1 MSSPAAE
8 SYQPYVEDYDSVISE
23 VIPIARRQH
32 HRGKS
37 SLSQEMSSSYDGVS
51 DSGYSSTNTP
61 NNETPPP
68 PTSATPAPTSTTPGP
83 GGRKDAFKR
92 ASTPGI
98 QRPSSKAYNRTSSP
112 AVPRNIP
119 GAKPRERSPTM
130 PSTGGADECD
140 CADCKRDTSTT
151 SKASPSSPSALS
163 GSYNGSYS
171 QSPSWQG
178 SYHYPQTSRY
188 DDPSFDG
195 TYGREPERKRSSIPI
210 SPARPSS
217 GFSGATASSYTVP
230 SGYPG
235 YYSSSPVS
243 APIPSS
249 TCPPT
254 AFSAYAPPPLNT
266 SLGSSDPSAYSPYGP
281 PPIPPYGSSYGH
293 DSWDRVPV
301 NPNSSSYDYG
311 SMPPP
316 PALLSGNTTKR
327 RNSVKQSAHPE
338 GEEYSPPQRRPSR
351 LSGDRPTSWAS
362 APYRDFDGFDRSM
375 SVPPGGN
382 VAAAAAESSR
392 RKTTTPGPQPRRRES
407 SHSQG
412 VAGQLSGRLGPS
424 ALSRAMESCAIS
436 DEPPVRSHSRSHSD
450 YYYSHSPSNS
460 HGQLTR
466 REPGTMSGGSYH
478 YDEQV
483 QMTMPDQDG
492 ETFTMRYP
500 AGIPVKLQLN
510 GGTHRSGSKSK
521 KENIEC
527 SVAYR
532 YVQQRQQEVHNQLRY
547 GALEHGSRKPSANDY
562 SYRPSAYGRR
572 ATMSGAGL

>member
-1 MSSPAAE
+1 MSSSSAAE

-23 VIPIARRQH
+23 VVPLTRRQH

-68 PTSATPAPTSTTPGP
+68 PKSATPAPTSTTPGP
-83 GGRKDAFKR
+83 GGRKDALKR
-92 ASTPGI
+92 VSTSGI

-119 GAKPRERSPTM
+119 GAKPRERSPAM

-140 CADCKRDTSTT
+140 CADCKKDTT
-151 SKASPSSPSALS
+151 SKALPSSPSALS

-178 SYHYPQTSRY
+178 SYHYPPSSKY
-188 DDPSFDG
+188 DDVSFDG
-195 TYGREPERKRSSIPI
+195 TYGRESERKRLSIAIP
-210 SPARPSS
+210 PARPSS
-217 GFSGATASSYTVP
+217 TFSGTTASSSYTVS

-243 APIPSS
+243 APAPSS
-249 TCPPT
+249 TCPPI

-266 SLGSSDPSAYSPYGP
+266 SVGSSDPAPYSPYGL
-281 PPIPPYGSSYGH
+281 PPIPLYGSSYDH
-293 DSWDRVPV
+293 DSWDRTPV
-301 NPNSSSYDYG
+301 TPGSSYRDYAL
-311 SMPPP
+311 MPPP
-316 PALLSGNTTKR
+316 PPFLTGATKR
-327 RNSVKQSAHPE
+327 HNSVKQPAAHPE
-338 GEEYSPPQRRPSR
+338 GEEYSPPRRRLSR
-351 LSGDRPTSWAS
+351 LSSDRPPSWAS
-362 APYRDFDGFDRSM
+362 APYRDCDGFDRSM
-375 SVPPGGN
+375 SVPPSGT
-382 VAAAAAESSR
+382 VATESAR

-412 VAGQLSGRLGPS
+412 VSGQLSSKLGPS

-436 DEPPVRSHSRSHSD
+436 DEPPVRGHSRSHSD
-450 YYYSHSPSNS
+450 YYSHGPSSHGSSS

-466 REPGTMSGGSYH
+466 RDPGAISGSYQ

-483 QMTMPDQDG
+483 QMSVPDQDG

-510 GGTHRSGSKSK
+510 GGTHKSGPKVK

-532 YVQQRQQEVHNQLRY
+532 CVQQRQQEVHNQLRY

-562 SYRPSAYGRR
+562 TYRPSAYGRR

>member
-1 MSSPAAE
+1 MSSPATD
-8 SYQPYVEDYDSVISE
+8 SYQPYVEDYDSVISQ
-23 VIPIARRQH
+23 VVPLTRRQH
-32 HRGKS
+32 QRGKS

-68 PTSATPAPTSTTPGP
+68 PKAATPAPTSTTPGP

-98 QRPSSKAYNRTSSP
+98 QRPSSKAFNRTSSP

-140 CADCKRDTSTT
+140 CDDCKKDTT
-151 SKASPSSPSALS
+151 SKTSSSSPSAPS
-163 GSYNGSYS
+163 GSYTGSYG
-171 QSPSWQG
+171 QPPLWQG
-178 SYHYPQTSRY
+178 SYQQPTSRF
-188 DDPSFDG
+188 DDASFDG
-195 TYGREPERKRSSIPI
+195 AYGREAERKRSSMPI
-210 SPARPSS
+210 TPVRPLST
-217 GFSGATASSYTVP
+217 FSGATASSYTVP
-230 SGYPG
+230 SAYPG

-243 APIPSS
+243 APAPPS

-254 AFSAYAPPPLNT
+254 AFSAYAPPPLDT
-266 SLGSSDPSAYSPYGP
+266 SVGSSGHAGYSPYISP
-281 PPIPPYGSSYGH
+281 FGSSYGH
-293 DSWDRVPV
+293 DSWERTPV
-301 NPNSSSYDYG
+301 TSSSYQDY
-311 SMPPP
+311 SAMPPP
-316 PALLSGNTTKR
+316 PPLLSGTARR
-327 RNSVKQSAHPE
+327 RNSVKQPAHPE

-362 APYRDFDGFDRSM
+362 APYRDFDGFDRSI
-375 SVPPGGN
+375 SVPPSG
-382 VAAAAAESSR
+382 AIATEPAR
-392 RKTTTPGPQPRRRES
+392 RKTVTPGPPPRRRES

-412 VAGQLSGRLGPS
+412 VSGQLSGRLGPS
-424 ALSRAMESCAIS
+424 ALSRAMESCTIS
-436 DEPPVRSHSRSHSD
+436 DEPPVVRGHARSHSD
-450 YYYSHSPSNS
+450 YYSHSASS
-460 HGQLTR
+460 HGQLAR

-483 QMTMPDQDG
+483 QMTVPDQDG
-492 ETFTMRYP
+492 EAFTVRYP

-510 GGTHRSGSKSK
+510 AFRH
-521 KENIEC
+521 
-527 SVAYR
+527 
-532 YVQQRQQEVHNQLRY
+532 VQQRQQEVHNQLRY

-562 SYRPSAYGRR
+562 TYRPSTYGRR